1 MSITEIQPN
10 LSNLQMELLKLY
22 ANGVQDEDLQ
32 EIKNMLSKYFLKKAI
47 KEADKVVKEKNY
59 NQSDF
64 DNWLNEK

>member
-32 EIKNMLSKYFLKKAI
+32 EIKHMLSKYFLKKQLT
-47 KEADKVVKEKNY
+47 KLQKLQMKKNTTK
-59 NQSDF
+59 QISITG
-64 DNWLNEK
+64 